1 MCLKIRPRNS
11 ATWPAALKTEKL
23 GEGGQSRG
31 VCACVRGKPEAGGSQ
46 TKVREGWE
54 ECEEDEEEW
63 EAVPRQTAGKE
74 S

>member
-1 MCLKIRPRNS
+1 MQRIFVCR
-11 ATWPAALKTEKL
+11 ECG